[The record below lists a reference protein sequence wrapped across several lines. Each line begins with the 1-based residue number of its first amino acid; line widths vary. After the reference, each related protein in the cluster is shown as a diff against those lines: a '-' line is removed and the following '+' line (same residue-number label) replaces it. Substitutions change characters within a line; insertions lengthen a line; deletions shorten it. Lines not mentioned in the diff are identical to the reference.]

1 MLGPIIK
8 SKYNNNV
15 DQMMMTGGLTGAANN
30 VQAAAPSGLLDNRDL
45 FDFHPHNLSQSIQGP
60 SRDKMGG
67 SKLLSGLGVG
77 SQSPPLRMM
86 ENSFNSKNTQGLD
99 RVSYS
104 IDAWSLSNQK
114 MSKE

>member
-1 MLGPIIK
+1 
-8 SKYNNNV
+8 
-15 DQMMMTGGLTGAANN
+15 
-30 VQAAAPSGLLDNRDL
+30 
-45 FDFHPHNLSQSIQGP
+45 
-60 SRDKMGG
+60 MGG